1 MTFSRTSPS
10 PRYRELVALYRR
22 LHAEGE
28 QHLGLRPEQTYPGV
42 SLLPHLQRI
51 KSLITQTQARSLLD
65 YGCGKGQQYDA
76 IDFDVPGLGRIESV
90 IDYWDIDEVRCY
102 DPCVP
107 QYDRLDATP
116 ADGVIATDVL
126 EHCPEEDVP
135 WIVAEMF
142 AHARRFV
149 FAAIACY
156 PAKTRLPNG
165 ENAHCTIRPI
175 EWWQSVFGAAAA
187 DRPEVSW
194 KLYLDVPGSD

>member
-1 MTFSRTSPS
+1 MSYSRESPS
-10 PRYRELVALYRR
+10 ARYRELTALYRR

-28 QHLGLRPEQTYPGV
+28 AQLGLKPDETYPGV

-51 KSLITQTQARSLLD
+51 KALIDDTGARTVLD
-65 YGCGKGQQYDA
+65 YGCGKAQLYDVA
-76 IDFDVPGLGRIESV
+76 DLNVPGMGRIPSV
-90 IDYWDIDEVRCY
+90 IDYWDIDEVSCY

-107 QYDRLDATP
+107 RFDRLSPEP

-149 FAAIACY
+149 FASIACY
-156 PAKTRLPNG
+156 AAKTHLPNG
-165 ENAHCTIRPI
+165 ENAHCTIRPMQ
-175 EWWQSVFGAAAA
+175 WWTAVFEAAARN
-187 DRPEVSW
+187 RPGTTW
-194 KLYLDVPGSD
+194 KLYLDSPGTP